1 MIITFEPSAN
11 INETS
16 GNLSWVLIK
25 VYYNASEV
33 ASKNIDESKLKLY
46 WWNGSVWKAITE
58 GANYSNE
65 NGPYVYDAGV
75 DVNNNYV
82 WANLSHLSVYGVGGS
97 VVTTA
102 AVTTTAGVYSPEVT
116 ILANSIDLKLAK
128 EFVDYLEDNGITV
141 YLVDKTNFSD
151 YNKKLYI
158 IILGGQE
165 APEGVGEIVS
175 EILTEDEKSEIKQ
188 DKAC

>member
-1 MIITFEPSAN
+1 
-11 INETS
+11 
-16 GNLSWVLIK
+16 
-25 VYYNASEV
+25 
-33 ASKNIDESKLKLY
+33 
-46 WWNGSVWKAITE
+46 
-58 GANYSNE
+58 
-65 NGPYVYDAGV
+65 
-75 DVNNNYV
+75 
-82 WANLSHLSVYGVGGS
+82 WANLSHLSVYGIGGNI
-97 VVTTA
+97 VTTA